1 MLPFVW
7 INKLQICIFMFRY
20 QWNLQ
25 HADYADSDRYFYLNL
40 EMHDH
45 NTRCSKWSS
54 TCKARR
60 NIKQFS
66 VYIDTYIDYIHSFIH
81 SRHLYT
87 ASSRDYYSQA
97 LPAQSR

>member
-45 NTRCSKWSS
+45 NTRCSKCS
-54 TCKARR
+54 TCKART

-66 VYIDTYIDYIHSFIH
+66 VLVRGPTLHNFLPTELTTACHFQTQLKQHFMES
-81 SRHLYT
+81 LYV
-87 ASSRDYYSQA
+87 
-97 LPAQSR
+97 